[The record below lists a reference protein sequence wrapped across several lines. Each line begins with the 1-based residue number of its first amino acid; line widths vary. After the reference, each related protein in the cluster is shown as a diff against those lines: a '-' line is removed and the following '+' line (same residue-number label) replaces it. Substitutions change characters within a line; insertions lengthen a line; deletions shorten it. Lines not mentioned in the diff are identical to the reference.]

1 MKILNYILLSSF
13 LLVTFPLTVEAQEKE
28 PTQQA
33 GTFAFKGIYVSADI
47 LGYLGSFL
55 DDAKSGEIAVEANLG
70 DRFFPAFEAGYAGID
85 FTDENFGIHYKS
97 AAPYFR
103 AGLNYNFSYQKDK
116 KVQRPNY
123 VYGALR
129 FGWSK
134 MSYDVSSP
142 PIHDPVWGGEVPFSH
157 SDVSGFASWVE
168 LGVGVNAKIWKQI
181 RMGWCI
187 RYKARLNVVNG
198 EYSRVGYIPGFGSN
212 RHTRF
217 GATYSII
224 YEIPYKNKK

>member
-1 MKILNYILLSSF
+1 MKILNYIFLSS
-13 LLVTFPLTVEAQEKE
+13 LLLTTLPLTVEAQEKE
-28 PTQQA
+28 NQQKES
-33 GTFAFKGIYVSADI
+33 TFAFKGLYLSADI

-55 DDAKSGEIAVEANLG
+55 DDAKSGEIAIEANLG
-70 DRFFPAFEAGYAGID
+70 NRFFPTFEAGYASID
-85 FTDENFGIHYKS
+85 FIDENFGIHYKS

-103 AGLNYNFSYQKDK
+103 AGLNYNFSYQKGK
-116 KVQRPNY
+116 APRPNY

-129 FGWSK
+129 FGCSK
-134 MSYDVSSP
+134 MTYDVSSP

-157 SDVSGFASWVE
+157 SDVSGFASWAE
-168 LGVGVNAKIWKQI
+168 LGVGVNAKIWKNL

-187 RYKARLNVVNG
+187 RYKARLNVINS
-198 EYSRVGYIPGFGSN
+198 EYTRVGYIPGFGKN

-224 YEIPYKNKK
+224 YEIPYKQK

>member
-1 MKILNYILLSSF
+1 MKILNYIFLSS
-13 LLVTFPLTVEAQEKE
+13 LLLITLPITVEAQEKE
-28 PTQQA
+28 EQPQES
-33 GTFAFKGIYVSADI
+33 TFTFNGINLSADI

-55 DDAKSGEIAVEANLG
+55 DDAKSSEVAIEANLG
-70 DRFFPAFEAGYAGID
+70 DRFFPTIEAGYASID
-85 FTDENFGIHYKS
+85 FIDENFGIHYKS

-103 AGLNYNFSYQKDK
+103 AGLNYNFSYQKEK

-134 MSYDVSSP
+134 MKYDVSSP

-157 SDVSGFASWVE
+157 SDINGFASWVE
-168 LGVGVNAKIWKQI
+168 LGVGVNAKIWKNL

-187 RYKARLNVVNG
+187 RYKARLNVINN
-198 EYSRVGYIPGFGSN
+198 ENAQVGYIPGFGTN

-217 GATYSII
+217 GATYNII
-224 YEIPYKNKK
+224 YEIPFKNKK

>member
-1 MKILNYILLSSF
+1 MSSLL
-13 LLVTFPLTVEAQEKE
+13 LTTLPLTVEAQEKE
-28 PTQQA
+28 NQQKES
-33 GTFAFKGIYVSADI
+33 TFAFKGLYLSADI

-55 DDAKSGEIAVEANLG
+55 DDAKSGEIAIEANLG
-70 DRFFPAFEAGYAGID
+70 NRFFPTFEAGYASID
-85 FTDENFGIHYKS
+85 FIDENFGIHYKS

-103 AGLNYNFSYQKDK
+103 AGLNYNFSYQKGK
-116 KVQRPNY
+116 APRPNY

-129 FGWSK
+129 FGCSK
-134 MSYDVSSP
+134 MTYDVSSP

-157 SDVSGFASWVE
+157 SDVSGFASWAE
-168 LGVGVNAKIWKQI
+168 LGVGVNAKIWKNL

-187 RYKARLNVVNG
+187 RYKARLNVINS
-198 EYSRVGYIPGFGSN
+198 EYTRVGYIPGFGKN

-224 YEIPYKNKK
+224 YEIPYKQK